1 MAGGKPQAIVELL
14 MNTNHRYQDTRW
26 FKEPLD
32 LQDLMDMA
40 NFVTRGQID
49 MSAYIDPQTGTA
61 KGDPI
66 RRKDELN
73 ILCGTCHGK
82 DGNALFTGRAIG
94 SIARDNPW
102 EALHKIRNGHP
113 SEAMPALRVLDMTML
128 VDILAYA
135 QTLP

>member
-1 MAGGKPQAIVELL
+1 RHLCKGPHRTDIKGIRAMAGGKPQAIVELL

-82 DGNALFTGRAIG
+82 DGNACSPAGR
-94 SIARDNPW
+94 
-102 EALHKIRNGHP
+102 
-113 SEAMPALRVLDMTML
+113 
-128 VDILAYA
+128 
-135 QTLP
+135 